1 MAYNTV
7 KNMIHLLTTPFK
19 KSKQQRKAQVL
30 QSQFDDA
37 VKEVE
42 ALMAKGDI
50 KASGEA
56 LLKAEAIRKHIAEL
70 NQDKT

>member
-1 MAYNTV
+1 MKKIIN
-7 KNMIHLLTTPFK
+7 LLTHTLSHAK
-19 KSKQQRKAQVL
+19 KKRRLKEL

-42 ALMAKGDI
+42 NLMTKGDI

-56 LLKAEAIRKHIAEL
+56 LLRAEAIRKKISACHN
-70 NQDKT
+70 NQQS

>member
-1 MAYNTV
+1 
-7 KNMIHLLTTPFK
+7 MIHLLTTAFK
-19 KSKQQRKAQVL
+19 KSKQQRKAQAL

-42 ALMAKGDI
+42 TLMAKGDI